1 MGHLV
6 PHGVLH
12 QAGQVFRTLRQA
24 LVGALEENDAVGQG
38 EGIEHAAGGQGPAL
52 VKAQQS
58 TTAGYSSASELLR
71 RGLRR
76 NHHGHVRQ
84 AAPEAARNSG
94 VCGGHQ
100 AVELVRGHGNCYST
114 VLADDNRKRV
124 VVAIDG
130 PAGAGKS
137 TIARGLAERL
147 GFTYIDTGAM
157 YRAVA
162 LWALRQGV
170 DWGDMHRLEQ
180 LAEAAELE
188 LSPGRIRL
196 NGEDVTEA
204 IREAEVSSGASKVA
218 VIPGV
223 RRAMVA
229 KQRAMGE
236 RASVVMEGRD
246 IGTVVF
252 PEAEVKI
259 YLDADPEERVRRR
272 LQEVRAKGE
281 AIAEE
286 ALAAQ
291 MEERDRRDST
301 RADAPLAQAPDAV
314 YLDSTRRTIEEVEE
328 AILKIV
334 RSRVTNGKDFH

>member
-1 MGHLV
+1 M
-6 PHGVLH
+6 
-12 QAGQVFRTLRQA
+12 
-24 LVGALEENDAVGQG
+24 
-38 EGIEHAAGGQGPAL
+38 
-52 VKAQQS
+52 
-58 TTAGYSSASELLR
+58 
-71 RGLRR
+71 
-76 NHHGHVRQ
+76 
-84 AAPEAARNSG
+84 
-94 VCGGHQ
+94 
-100 AVELVRGHGNCYST
+100 
-114 VLADDNRKRV
+114 
-124 VVAIDG
+124 VAIDG

-137 TIARGLAERL
+137 TIARRLADRL

-170 DWGDMHRLEQ
+170 DPGDMHRMEQ
-180 LAEAAELE
+180 LAMAAEIE

-204 IREAEVSSGASKVA
+204 IRTPEVSNGASRVA

-229 KQRAMGE
+229 KQRAIGE

-252 PEAEVKI
+252 PGADVKVF
-259 YLDADPEERVRRR
+259 LDADPAERVRRR
-272 LQEVRAKGE
+272 LAEERAKGE
-281 AIAEE
+281 SVSEGQ
-286 ALAAQ
+286 LAAQ
-291 MEERDRRDST
+291 MKERDQRDST

-314 YLDSTRRTIEEVEE
+314 YLDSTPLGIDEVEE

-334 RSRVTNGKDFH
+334 RARITNGKDFS